1 MCIGIVK
8 KNQLAANVEIRAA
21 ATVERAGEC

>member
-8 KNQLAANVEIRAA
+8 KNQPAANVEIRAA
-21 ATVERAGEC
+21 DTVERAVER

>member
-8 KNQLAANVEIRAA
+8 KNQPAANVEIRAA